1 MNYFVKIDDEE
12 TGPFSFAQIRL
23 RLSEHGL
30 DQLTLIRREDSQEWV
45 PAGSVKEFSGS
56 GKPATDIKNPM
67 ATLSLTLGFA
77 SVWLLLILGLN
88 DYPYFLIA
96 GIPAIFFG
104 HAAISKISQTPAR
117 VAGYRS
123 ATYGLRLGY
132 SACLILPIVFAFTL
146 SGGAQINQ
154 KGNQTKAISNCRQII
169 TAMRIYASDC
179 AGSYPDYD
187 VSEARSSNEVFRQFF
202 KAGILNNEMIFG
214 CPHSPFNP
222 DGNIGTS
229 PNYEEAVKPG
239 ENHWA
244 LTKDQTDS
252 SSGSMPIVYEN
263 PAQATWPQKWQNP
276 KYSKPGTPEAGRAWS
291 NSTVVIGTNDSS
303 VTLLKL
309 EDSDEPLVG
318 LKPLPDGEQ
327 VFGIYGEIPKILNV
341 AK

>member
-1 MNYFVKIDDEE
+1 
-12 TGPFSFAQIRL
+12 
-23 RLSEHGL
+23 
-30 DQLTLIRREDSQEWV
+30 
-45 PAGSVKEFSGS
+45 
-56 GKPATDIKNPM
+56 
-67 ATLSLTLGFA
+67 
-77 SVWLLLILGLN
+77 LLLIFGVN

-96 GIPAIFFG
+96 GLPAIFLG
-104 HAAISKISQTPAR
+104 HTAMSKISRTPAR
-117 VAGYRS
+117 VGGYRS

-132 SACLILPIVFAFTL
+132 SACLILPIVFAFVIG
-146 SGGAQINQ
+146 GGARISKRGDQV
-154 KGNQTKAISNCRQII
+154 KAISNCRQII
-169 TAMRIYASDC
+169 TAMRIYASDNT
-179 AGSYPDYD
+179 GSFPG
-187 VSEARSSNEVFRQFF
+187 SQSPAEFLNAKSSNDFFREFF
-202 KAGILNNEMIFG
+202 KAGVLNNEQIFG

-222 DGNIGTS
+222 DGNIGTA

-263 PAQATWPQKWQNP
+263 PAQATWPPKWQNP
-276 KYSKPGTPEAGRAWS
+276 KYSKPDKPEAGRAWS

-303 VTLLKL
+303 VTLMKL

-327 VFGIYGEIPKILNV
+327 VFGVYGEIPKILNV